1 MTSSMMTSDSTIRR
15 RSTPRSIPRTA
26 VARPAT
32 LPRPAAR
39 LFGLT
44 VLTALAAAALLL
56 AGCGA
61 PAGDGGYGGAAGS
74 GGPQP
79 SADFRLAA
87 LDGGEISPLD
97 YEGEVVLVDFWATW
111 CGPCHKQADILEEI
125 YADVQGDGVRF
136 LAVNL
141 GEDLETVTNFVAED
155 PYPYPVLLDPEDR
168 LTYDFGIYGLPTLM
182 VVDTEGKVSY
192 FETGILDKRAVLAEL
207 RKAGADVG

>member
-1 MTSSMMTSDSTIRR
+1 MTSAMMTSHATTRH
-15 RSTPRSIPRTA
+15 RSIPRSTSRTA
-26 VARPAT
+26 VARLAT
-32 LPRPAAR
+32 HPRPAAR

-44 VLTALAAAALLL
+44 LLTALAAAALLL
-56 AGCGA
+56 AGCA
-61 PAGDGGYGGAAGS
+61 PAGDGGGSGQDAS

-87 LDGGEISPLD
+87 LEGGEISPLD
-97 YEGEVVLVDFWATW
+97 YKGEVVLVDFWATW

-125 YADVQGDGVRF
+125 YADVQGNGVQF

-182 VVDTEGKVSY
+182 VVDTQGQVSY
-192 FETGILDKRAVLAEL
+192 FETGILDKRSVLAEL
-207 RKAGADVG
+207 RKAGADLG